1 MNTFLHASLTFLRCL
16 APCICAC
23 TDMGVCVCPIVYT
36 LDTSIHLWLVL
47 LLRTQSMI
55 LVMIDLIKK
64 TEFLPNQGS
73 KLQNLNYA

>member
-16 APCICAC
+16 ALCICVC

-64 TEFLPNQGS
+64 TEFLPNLGS